1 MASKMKQIHRIAKI
15 IKVLK
20 EKRLSAEEI
29 KSICSET
36 NEEVSIRQI
45 QRDIND
51 VSVFLNDEE
60 YVNLTKENKTVYYC
74 ILKKQNDLN
83 QSKTINDVVFKTK
96 FYTQI
101 YTENMLKNLSI
112 IEQAVLNNNN
122 IIIQSIKND
131 ETGDNANFVS
141 EEFSF
146 YPLQIINHRE
156 TNYIGGWNP
165 KKKLVQI
172 FGVNQLVNI
181 SQGDTAFSQK
191 KLKIVFENELKNR
204 FGVTKN
210 INEEVYNIKI
220 EMSTV
225 LADFIKSHYWHE
237 SQKFTRKNNIVILHL
252 KCGINRELMGWLF
265 QWLYNIRIL
274 EPKILEDYYHK
285 TVDEIQK
292 NSTSDKMLVYRN
304 LFEEKTYQK

>member
-1 MASKMKQIHRIAKI
+1 MKQIHRIAKI

-36 NEEVSIRQI
+36 DEEVSIRQI

-51 VSVFLNDEE
+51 VSVFLNHDE
-60 YVNLTKENKTVYYC
+60 YLNLVKEKKTIYYCVLKKENNLESNKFEN
-74 ILKKQNDLN
+74 K
-83 QSKTINDVVFKTK
+83 VVHKTK

-101 YTENMLKNLSI
+101 NTEDMLKNLSV
-112 IEQAVLNNNN
+112 IEQAILNNKN

-141 EEFSF
+141 EDFSF

-172 FGVNQLVNI
+172 FGINQLTNI
-181 SQGDTAFSQK
+181 VQGTTTFSAK
-191 KLKIVFENELKNR
+191 TLKIVFEDEFKKR

-210 INEEVYNIKI
+210 INDEVYKIKI

-252 KCGINRELMGWLF
+252 KCGINRELIGWLF
-265 QWLYNIRIL
+265 QWLYNIRII
-274 EPKILEDYYHK
+274 EPKILEDYYQK
-285 TVDEIQK
+285 TIDEIQK

-304 LFEEKTYQK
+304 IFEERKNPMINK

>member
-1 MASKMKQIHRIAKI
+1 MKQIHRIAKI
-15 IKVLK
+15 INVLK

-36 NEEVSIRQI
+36 YVEVSIRQI

-51 VSVFLNDEE
+51 VSVFLNHDE
-60 YVNLTKENKTVYYC
+60 YLNLVKEKKTIYYC
-74 ILKKQNDLN
+74 ILKKENNLEGN
-83 QSKTINDVVFKTK
+83 KIENKIVHKTK

-112 IEQAVLNNNN
+112 IEQAILNNKN

-141 EEFSF
+141 EDIIF
-146 YPLQIINHRE
+146 YPLEIINHRE

-172 FGVNQLVNI
+172 FGINQLTNI
-181 SQGDTAFSQK
+181 VQGATNNSSK
-191 KLKIVFENELKNR
+191 KLKIAFENEFKKR

-210 INEEVYNIKI
+210 INDEVYDIKI

-252 KCGINRELMGWLF
+252 KCGINRELIGWLF
-265 QWLYNIRIL
+265 QWLYNIRII
-274 EPKILEDYYHK
+274 EPKILEDYYQK
-285 TVDEIQK
+285 TIDVIQR

-304 LFEEKTYQK
+304 IFEERKNPMINK

>member
-1 MASKMKQIHRIAKI
+1 MKQIHRIAKI

-20 EKRLSAEEI
+20 ENRLSAEEI

-51 VSVFLNDEE
+51 VSVFLNDDE

-101 YTENMLKNLSI
+101 YTEDMLKKLSI
-112 IEQAVLNNNN
+112 VEQAVLNNKN

-131 ETGDNANFVS
+131 ETGDNSDFVS
-141 EEFSF
+141 TDFNF

-165 KKKLVQI
+165 KK
-172 FGVNQLVNI
+172 N
-181 SQGDTAFSQK
+181 
-191 KLKIVFENELKNR
+191 
-204 FGVTKN
+204 
-210 INEEVYNIKI
+210 
-220 EMSTV
+220 
-225 LADFIKSHYWHE
+225 
-237 SQKFTRKNNIVILHL
+237 
-252 KCGINRELMGWLF
+252 
-265 QWLYNIRIL
+265 
-274 EPKILEDYYHK
+274 
-285 TVDEIQK
+285 
-292 NSTSDKMLVYRN
+292 
-304 LFEEKTYQK
+304 

>member
-1 MASKMKQIHRIAKI
+1 MKQIHRIAKI

-20 EKRLSAEEI
+20 ENRLSAEEI
-29 KSICSET
+29 KSICSKT

-51 VSVFLNDEE
+51 VSVFLNDDE

-96 FYTQI
+96 FYTQT
-101 YTENMLKNLSI
+101 YTEDMLKKLSI
-112 IEQAVLNNNN
+112 VEQAVLNNKN

-141 EEFSF
+141 EDFSF

-172 FGVNQLVNI
+172 FGINQLTNI
-181 SQGDTAFSQK
+181 SQGDTTFSQK
-191 KLKIVFENELKNR
+191 KIKIVFEDEFKKR

-210 INEEVYNIKI
+210 INDEVYNIKI

>member
-1 MASKMKQIHRIAKI
+1 MKQIHRIAKI